1 MMFSTNFTEAEI
13 ANYTGLMA
21 AFIKL
26 QREAFISQ
34 AAPLPESRQEMFR
47 PFFNEGILKTTLFFH
62 KTDGPIDSPDFLEE
76 LHQKGVAFSLD
87 RLKAIT
93 FLDLVVSFEELD
105 PRVQF
110 HELVHTVQFQKMGLK
125 QFANKYFRGLLRTG
139 KYEKIPLEVNAHLL
153 DDAYSKDPSQP
164 FSVESEVQKWI
175 NENRF

>member
-1 MMFSTNFTEAEI
+1 MMFSTNFTEIEI

-21 AFIKL
+21 SFIKA

-34 AAPLPESRQEMFR
+34 AAPLPEARQEMFR

-62 KTDGPIDSPDFLEE
+62 KTDGPIDSPEFLEE

-110 HELVHTVQFQKMGLK
+110 HELVHAVQFQKMGLK
-125 QFANKYFRGLLRTG
+125 QFANKYFAGCSER
-139 KYEKIPLEVNAHLL
+139 
-153 DDAYSKDPSQP
+153 
-164 FSVESEVQKWI
+164 ESTKKSPWK
-175 NENRF
+175 